1 MRSTA
6 PMRTAK
12 IGYIA
17 VSALMVLLGLALII
31 FPEISVS
38 VLETVCGI
46 LFIVF
51 GVIKLVGFFSKD
63 LYRLAFQYDLVF
75 GILMIVLGITMLV
88 HPGSL
93 ANFICIALGVSILI
107 DGLFRVQTS
116 VEAKRFGI
124 RTWWLIAVCGI
135 LAAVGALVLMFRP
148 VESAP
153 VLMVLVGISL
163 VLEGILNLITVIV
176 AVRIFKNQ
184 QPDVIYVEP
193 DESEEN
199 RD

>member
-148 VESAP
+148 AESAP

-176 AVRIFKNQ
+176 AVRIIKNQ

>member
-12 IGYIA
+12 IGYIS

>member
-1 MRSTA
+1 
-6 PMRTAK
+6 MRTAK

-116 VEAKRFGI
+116 VEA
-124 RTWWLIAVCGI
+124 WWLIAVCGI

-176 AVRIFKNQ
+176 AVRIIKNQ
-184 QPDVIYVEP
+184 QPDVIYVET

>member
-148 VESAP
+148 AESAP

-176 AVRIFKNQ
+176 AVRIIKNQ
-184 QPDVIYVEP
+184 QPDVIYVET

>member
-148 VESAP
+148 FESAP
-153 VLMVLVGISL
+153 VLIVLVGISL

>member
-51 GVIKLVGFFSKD
+51 GVIKLVGFFQKIFTAWPSN
-63 LYRLAFQYDLVF
+63 
-75 GILMIVLGITMLV
+75 T
-88 HPGSL
+88 
-93 ANFICIALGVSILI
+93 
-107 DGLFRVQTS
+107 
-116 VEAKRFGI
+116 
-124 RTWWLIAVCGI
+124 TWC
-135 LAAVGALVLMFRP
+135 
-148 VESAP
+148 SAY
-153 VLMVLVGISL
+153 S
-163 VLEGILNLITVIV
+163 
-176 AVRIFKNQ
+176 
-184 QPDVIYVEP
+184 
-193 DESEEN
+193 
-199 RD
+199 

>member
-184 QPDVIYVEP
+184 QPNVIYVEP

>member
-1 MRSTA
+1 
-6 PMRTAK
+6 MRTAK

>member
-12 IGYIA
+12 IGYIS

-116 VEAKRFGI
+116 VEVKRFGI

>member
-176 AVRIFKNQ
+176 AVRIIKNQ
-184 QPDVIYVEP
+184 QPDVIYVET

>member
-1 MRSTA
+1 
-6 PMRTAK
+6 MRTAK

-176 AVRIFKNQ
+176 AVRIIKNQ
-184 QPDVIYVEP
+184 HPDVIYVEP

>member
-12 IGYIA
+12 IGYIS

-93 ANFICIALGVSILI
+93 ANLICIALGVSILI

-148 VESAP
+148 AESAP